1 MIGFSVYLF
10 EGIGIILPVYSITRD
25 KTKFSKVL
33 ICCLF
38 SIYMIYIVYAV
49 LLYFSYGD
57 LLNTP
62 LITDNLPKNAFA

>member
-1 MIGFSVYLF
+1 
-10 EGIGIILPVYSITRD
+10 
-25 KTKFSKVL
+25 
-33 ICCLF
+33 
-38 SIYMIYIVYAV
+38 MIYIVYAV